1 MSSHEPVTDTVTQLS
16 TWDQSTSRFHIRLV
30 LCFRVPNSQRENV
43 TAHLAATLDR
53 LSTHRPDLAGQLH
66 LGDRRGWIC
75 LRESPSFR
83 IPFDTRNI
91 EDEFGYTYEKLEE
104 ANFPAGAFVHP
115 RFGYPG
121 RLGEE
126 EPPVPVAAVRAF
138 YVDGGLLM
146 ATFLHHAFGDG
157 ECMLEFLGAFSGASR
172 EVVIPVKG
180 TRSLEFTRGGAASKA
195 DQREKIVKIGKTG
208 EIGNVGK
215 KLSFEELLA
224 RCPEFTLT
232 HPSLGPNQPTPRPG
246 GPLES
251 SYNKTGRVF
260 VFSAKSIQGL
270 KNAVQRHA
278 PSDRPPSTYVVL
290 ASLMWAHAARAR
302 TATEAHEDTW
312 GDPNVATLTVPVNWR
327 RRAFGAAS
335 GGYFGNAA
343 ALARTTTRT
352 SELLLSCGDE
362 KVWAGV
368 VRKLERE
375 IRGVDADFVRRRV
388 ELFEGAG
395 DPRVLGLVMDP
406 RVGADLAFNTWREF
420 GADTLWDIGVV
431 PDGEVED
438 GVGNGIES
446 GETMENGICN
456 GVSENGVATDG
467 EKSPSENGVAMDGEK
482 FPSENGEAKDGEKF
496 PSENGVGEDG
506 RGGRRGVKPDKLRR
520 SQDNWNMGGTLILPA
535 REGSTDYEV
544 LLTIPG
550 PAMEL
555 LCRDWGFMRW
565 VSGVPG

>member
-1 MSSHEPVTDTVTQLS
+1 MSFHDPLPDTVTSLS

-30 LCFRVPNSQRENV
+30 LCFSVPNSQRENV

-53 LSTHRPDLAGQLH
+53 LSKHRPDLAGRLH
-66 LGDRRGWIC
+66 LGHRQGWIC
-75 LRESPSFR
+75 LRKSPSFR

-91 EDEFGYTYEKLEE
+91 EDEFGYTYEELEK
-104 ANFPAGAFVHP
+104 ASFPAGAFVHP

-121 RLGEE
+121 RIGEA

-172 EVVIPVKG
+172 GVRVPARG
-180 TRSLEFTRGGAASKA
+180 SRCLEFTRRGALSKT
-195 DQREKIVKIGKTG
+195 DKSEKIEKIEKT
-208 EIGNVGK
+208 GK

-246 GPLES
+246 GPPES
-251 SYNKTGRVF
+251 SYAKTGRIF
-260 VFSAKSIQGL
+260 IFSAASIQGL

-278 PSDRPPSTYVVL
+278 PSDRPPSSYVVL
-290 ASLMWAHAARAR
+290 ASLIWVHAARAR
-302 TATEAHEDTW
+302 TATETHEDSW
-312 GDPNVATLTVPVNWR
+312 GDPGVATLTVPVNWR

-335 GGYFGNAA
+335 SGYFGNAA
-343 ALARTTTRT
+343 ALARTTTST
-352 SELLLSCGDE
+352 SDLLLSCGDE

-388 ELFEGAG
+388 ELFEGAEE
-395 DPRVLGLVMDP
+395 PRVLGLVMDP

-420 GADTLWDIGVV
+420 GADTLWELGMDDVAPDRVV
-431 PDGEVED
+431 NGDVVENRDGEV
-438 GVGNGIES
+438 
-446 GETMENGICN
+446 MENGE
-456 GVSENGVATDG
+456 VENGDAR
-467 EKSPSENGVAMDGEK
+467 
-482 FPSENGEAKDGEKF
+482 ENGEKNMEKNVKKDEKEEKNGEGMA
-496 PSENGVGEDG
+496 NGKLEGSW
-506 RGGRRGVKPDKLRR
+506 VKPDKLRR

-550 PAMEL
+550 PAMDL

-565 VSGVPG
+565 VSGMLG